1 MLTDEE
7 RKALVGN
14 KVRRSRETWIEAKG
28 IIESKYWHAAANR
41 MYYACYYMVSA
52 LLLKNGQSSHTHGGT
67 IGLLDY
73 ILSKLE
79 LFLRSWGNFT
89 ASFLNCGKQETMT
102 IGKWLRKQSSCLWY
116 LPLRSFLI
124 HWRGYHRGWVFE
136 RSNR

>member
-7 RKALVGN
+7 RKALVAN

-67 IGLLDY
+67 IGLFGLHFIKTGIISSELGKFY
-73 ILSKLE
+73 SE
-79 LFLRSWGNFT
+79 LFELRQTGDYDDWKVVT
-89 ASFLNCGKQETMT
+89 EAEIMPLVPIVEVFLDT
-102 IGKWLRKQSSCLWY
+102 IEDTIREDGY
-116 LPLRSFLI
+116 LD
-124 HWRGYHRGWVFE
+124 
-136 RSNR
+136 